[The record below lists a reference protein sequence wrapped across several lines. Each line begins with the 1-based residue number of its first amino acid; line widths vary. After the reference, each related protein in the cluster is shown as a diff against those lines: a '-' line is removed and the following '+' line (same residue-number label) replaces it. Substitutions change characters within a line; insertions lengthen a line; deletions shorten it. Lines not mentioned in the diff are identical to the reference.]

1 MAAGSYFE
9 INFSYYW
16 EGERGQAGTSWLD
29 LISIVND
36 VMSSPSHFLSQMVL
50 LQGRGETE
58 LRGIGLFVVRISS
71 CGLFLLDPVPA
82 WVTLVDVMS
91 VTRPFQ

>member
-1 MAAGSYFE
+1 M
-9 INFSYYW
+9 FSYS
-16 EGERGQAGTSWLD
+16 RFT
-29 LISIVND
+29 LISLPGRQAQVGWISYQSS
-36 VMSSPSHFLSQMVL
+36 MLSSSPSHFLSQMVL